1 MITEQQLDDLLANK
15 RTLLRLVPSHAYDQ
29 THYKLLSDKY
39 PMWYQIVM
47 SLSVNLSGSK
57 KRAKQFDWKCD
68 LSLAYLAT
76 LWMNQRGRCALTGQ
90 PLDYAS
96 GSQTDKN
103 PYRASVDRI
112 DNNKGYVV
120 GNVRLLTHWANNA
133 KSTWPDDVFEKF
145 VKTANNTLVEH
156 AQRKS

>member
-1 MITEQQLDDLLANK
+1 MITEQQLDNLLANK

-103 PYRASVDRI
+103 PHRASVDRI

-133 KSTWPDDVFEKF
+133 KSTWDDDLFEDMIREI
-145 VKTANNTLVEH
+145 VKNKQTLLLE
-156 AQRKS
+156 